1 MDNYNQSPYDN
12 EQTRH
17 FGFEENRVGENIVV
31 NNNAKSTLLS
41 ISKWVK
47 FLSIVGIIMA
57 ALLILIGIAFMGL
70 GSSLSSMDGFEELR
84 GAGGAIGGLMGIIYI
99 IIAAIYVYP
108 VIKMLNY
115 ANKMKKAVMANRQDY
130 YEDALDNFKSGVTY
144 IGILTIIALVFNA
157 LGIVGFIIGIA
168 LQ

>member
-1 MDNYNQSPYDN
+1 MQ
-12 EQTRH
+12 
-17 FGFEENRVGENIVV
+17 FV
-31 NNNAKSTLLS
+31 NAKSTLLS

-57 ALLILIGIAFMGL
+57 ALLILLGFAMMGL
-70 GSSLSSMDGFEELR
+70 GGSLSSMDGFEEL
-84 GAGGAIGGLMGIIYI
+84 GGAIGGLMGIIYI

-130 YEDALDNFKSGVTY
+130 YEDALDNFKSGVTF
-144 IGILTIIALVFNA
+144 IGILTIIALAFYA

-168 LQ
+168 AQ